1 MQKTKM
7 VFTIGPASDS
17 EEVLSALIEAGMSAS
32 RHNFSHGNHEQNL
45 EKINLVKKIRKAYNR
60 HIAIILDTK
69 GPEIRTGKFITEQVT
84 LQEGQSFLI
93 HCDEEVQ
100 GTADQ
105 CSISYETLYKDVKPG
120 DTILIDD
127 GLVGLEVQK
136 VDGTVIETQVKNGGT
151 LSNNKG
157 VNVPGVPVS
166 LPSLTEQDQSDLQ
179 FGCHAGVD
187 IVAASFIRSA
197 ADTLAIRKVL
207 DDCGGKD
214 ILVYSKIENRQGV
227 ENIDEIIRVSDGI
240 MVARGDMGVEIPI
253 EEVPQVQKMIIH
265 KCNRAGI
272 PVITATQM
280 LDSMMRNPR
289 PTRAE
294 VSDVANAIYDGTDAI
309 MLSGESAS
317 GKYPIEAAITMARI
331 AGAAEEELN
340 WEAVQETKKGTPTWD
355 VPNAISWAAC
365 TTASELNARAIIA
378 STQSGHTARRISKFR
393 PSCDIIAVTPSDR
406 VARTLALH
414 WGVIPAT
421 TPQMSTTDELIEKSV
436 AIALEG
442 GYVAKGDLVVIAAG
456 VPMGIPG
463 STNLMKVHTVG
474 GAQEK

>member
-17 EEVLSALIEAGMSAS
+17 EEVLSGLIEAGMSAS
-32 RHNFSHGNHEQNL
+32 RHNFSHGTHEQNL
-45 EKINLVKKIRKAYNR
+45 EKIMLVKRLRDKYKR

-69 GPEIRTGKFITEQVT
+69 GPEIRTGKFETGQVT
-84 LQEGQSFLI
+84 LKEGQPFQI
-93 HCDEEVQ
+93 YCDKEVP
-100 GTADQ
+100 GTEGQ
-105 CSISYETLYKDVKPG
+105 CSISYGALYQDVKPG

-127 GLVGLEVQK
+127 GLVGLEVQHVNGK
-136 VDGTVIETQVKNGGT
+136 VIETQVKNGGI

-157 VNVPGVPVS
+157 INVPGVSVK
-166 LPSLTEQDQSDLQ
+166 LPSLTPQDQSDLR
-179 FGCHAGVD
+179 FGCQAGVD

-197 ADTLAIRKVL
+197 ADTLAIRAVL
-207 DDCGGKD
+207 DDCGGSD
-214 ILVYSKIENRQGV
+214 ILVYSKIENQQGV
-227 ENIDEIIRVSDGI
+227 ENIDEIIGVSDGI

-253 EEVPQVQKMIIH
+253 EEVPQVQKMIIR

-340 WEAVQETKKGTPTWD
+340 WESVQETKKGTPKWD

-365 TTASELNARAIIA
+365 TTASELNAKAIIA

-414 WGVIPAT
+414 WGVIPT
-421 TPQMSTTDELIEKSV
+421 TAPHMATTDELMEKSV
-436 AIALEG
+436 AIALEE
-442 GYVAKGDLVVIAAG
+442 GYIEKGDLVVIAAG

-463 STNLMKVHTVG
+463 STNLMKVHLVG
-474 GAQEK
+474 GA

>member
-7 VFTIGPASDS
+7 VFTIGPASQS

-32 RHNFSHGNHEQNL
+32 RHNFSHGTHEQNR
-45 EKINLVKKIRKAYNR
+45 EKIMMVKRLRKKYQR
-60 HIAIILDTK
+60 HIAIIMDTK
-69 GPEIRTGKFITEQVT
+69 GPEIRTGKFASDQVT
-84 LQEGQSFLI
+84 LKEGQDFKI
-93 HCDEEVQ
+93 HCD
-100 GTADQ
+100 GNTTGNASQ
-105 CSISYETLYKDVKPG
+105 CSVNYSNLYKDVKPG
-120 DTILIDD
+120 DSILIDD
-127 GLVGLEVQK
+127 GIVGLEVQSVKGK
-136 VDGTVIETQVKNGGT
+136 VIDTTVKNGGI
-151 LSNNKG
+151 LSDNKG
-157 VNVPGVPVS
+157 VNVPGIS
-166 LPSLTEQDQSDLQ
+166 MNLPSLTAQDQLDLR
-179 FGCHAGVD
+179 FGCKVGVD

-207 DDCGGKD
+207 DSCGGKD
-214 ILVYSKIENRQGV
+214 ILLYSKIESQDGV
-227 ENIDEIIRVSDGI
+227 TNIDEIIKVSDGI

-340 WEAVQETKKGTPTWD
+340 WDAVSETKKGTPTWD
-355 VPNAISWAAC
+355 VPNAISWAVC
-365 TTASELNARAIIA
+365 TTASELNAKVIIA
-378 STQSGHTARRISKFR
+378 ATQSGHTARRISKFR
-393 PSCDIIAVTPSDR
+393 PSCDIIAVTPSAR

-414 WGVIPAT
+414 WGVIPT
-421 TPQMSTTDELIEKSV
+421 TAPHMATTDELIEKSV

-442 GYVAKGDLVVIAAG
+442 GYVDNGDLVVIAAG

-463 STNLMKVHTVG
+463 STNLMKVHMVG
-474 GAQEK
+474 GF

>member
-7 VFTIGPASDS
+7 VFTIGPASES
-17 EEVLSALIEAGMSAS
+17 EEVISALIDAGMSAS
-32 RHNFSHGNHEQNL
+32 RHNFSHGTHEQNL
-45 EKINLVKKIRKAYNR
+45 AKMMMVKKLREKHRR
-60 HIAIILDTK
+60 HVAIILDTK
-69 GPEIRTGKFITEQVT
+69 GPEIRTGKFQDGTVT
-84 LQEGQSFLI
+84 LTEGQPFMI
-93 HCDEEVQ
+93 RCDSDAP
-100 GTADQ
+100 GDAGQ
-105 CSISYETLYKDVKPG
+105 CGISYGNLYRDIKEG

-127 GLVGLEVQK
+127 GLIGLEVRGVAGK
-136 VDGTVIETQVKNGGT
+136 VIQTEVRNGGV

-157 VNVPGVPVS
+157 VNVPGVEVN
-166 LPSLTEQDQSDLQ
+166 LPSLTEQDLADLR
-179 FGCHAGVD
+179 FGCQAGVD
-187 IVAASFIRSA
+187 IIAASFIRTA
-197 ADTLAIRKVL
+197 ADTLAIRAAL
-207 DDCGGKD
+207 AECGGQD

-253 EEVPQVQKMIIH
+253 EEVPQIQKMIIR

-317 GKYPIEAAITMARI
+317 GKYPIESALTMSRI
-331 AGAAEEELN
+331 AVAAEEELS
-340 WEAVQETKKGTPTWD
+340 WDAVAQTKRGTPTWD
-355 VPNAISWAAC
+355 IPNAISWAAC
-365 TTASELNARAIIA
+365 TTASELDAKAIIA

-406 VARTLALH
+406 IARTLALH
-414 WGVIPAT
+414 WGVIPT
-421 TPQMSTTDELIEKSV
+421 TAPHMATTDELIEKSV
-436 AIALEG
+436 EIALKE
-442 GYVAKGDLVVIAAG
+442 GYVDKGDLVVIAAG

-463 STNLMKVHTVG
+463 STNLMKVH
-474 GAQEK
+474 QIEEESN

>member
-7 VFTIGPASDS
+7 VFTIGPASAN

-32 RHNFSHGNHEQNL
+32 RHNFSHGTHEENL
-45 EKINLVKKIRKAYNR
+45 EKIQLVQRLRDKYRR

-69 GPEIRTGKFITEQVT
+69 GPEIRTGKFADGQVT
-84 LQEGQSFLI
+84 LEEGQPFVINCES
-93 HCDEEVQ
+93 EAP

-105 CSISYETLYKDVKPG
+105 CAISYGTLYKDVKPG

-127 GLVGLEVQK
+127 GLVGLEVQRVEGK
-136 VDGTVIETQVKNGGT
+136 VIETEVKNGGVV
-151 LSNNKG
+151 SNNKG
-157 VNVPGVPVS
+157 VNVPGVYVN
-166 LPSLTEQDQSDLQ
+166 LPSLTEQDRADLR
-179 FGCHAGVD
+179 FGCQVGVD
-187 IVAASFIRSA
+187 IIAASFIRSA
-197 ADTLAIRKVL
+197 TDTLAIREVL
-207 DDCGGKD
+207 NSCGGED

-265 KCNRAGI
+265 KCNKAGI

-317 GKYPIEAAITMARI
+317 GKYPIEAAITMSRI
-331 AGAAEEELN
+331 AVAAEAELSWN
-340 WEAVQETKKGTPTWD
+340 AVQETKKSASVWD
-355 VPNAISWAAC
+355 VPNAISWAVC
-365 TTASELNARAIIA
+365 TTAYEINAQAIIA
-378 STQSGHTARRISKFR
+378 STQSGYTARSISKYR
-393 PSCDIIAVTPSDR
+393 PSCDIIAVTPNDR

-414 WGVIPAT
+414 WGVIST
-421 TPQMSTTDELIEKSV
+421 TAPPISTTDELIEKSV
-436 AIALEG
+436 EIALAE
-442 GYVAKGDLVVIAAG
+442 GYVEKGDWVVIAAG

-463 STNLMKVHTVG
+463 STNLMKVHEV
-474 GAQEK
+474 Q

>member
-7 VFTIGPASDS
+7 VFTIGPASDN

-32 RHNFSHGNHEQNL
+32 RHNFSHGTHEQNL
-45 EKINLVKKIRKAYNR
+45 EKIMLVKRLREKYHR

-69 GPEIRTGKFITEQVT
+69 GPEIRTGKFETGQVT
-84 LQEGQSFLI
+84 LKEGQPFQI
-93 HCDEEVQ
+93 RCDENSP

-105 CSISYETLYKDVKPG
+105 CSISYASLYKDVKPG

-136 VDGTVIETQVKNGGT
+136 VDGNVIETEVKNAGT
-151 LSNNKG
+151 ISNNKG
-157 VNVPGVPVS
+157 VNIPGVAVM
-166 LPSLTEQDQSDLQ
+166 LPSLTEQDRLDLY
-179 FGCHAGVD
+179 FGCQVGVD

-197 ADTLAIRKVL
+197 ADTLAIREVL
-207 DDCGGKD
+207 DSCGGKD

-317 GKYPIEAAITMARI
+317 GKYPIESAITMARI
-331 AGAAEEELN
+331 AGAAEEDLS
-340 WEAVQETKKGTPTWD
+340 WDAVQEAKKDATIWD

-365 TTASELNARAIIA
+365 ITAFELNAKAIIA
-378 STQSGHTARRISKFR
+378 STQSGHTARKISKFR

-414 WGVIPAT
+414 WGIIPSTAT
-421 TPQMSTTDELIEKSV
+421 HMSTTDELIEKSV
-436 AIALEG
+436 AIALEK
-442 GYVAKGDLVVIAAG
+442 GYVQKGDLVVIAAG

-463 STNLMKVHTVG
+463 STNLMKVHLVEG
-474 GAQEK
+474 K

>member
-32 RHNFSHGNHEQNL
+32 RHNFSHGTHEQNL
-45 EKINLVKKIRKAYNR
+45 EKIMLVKRLREKHQR

-69 GPEIRTGKFITEQVT
+69 GPEIRTGKFESGQID
-84 LQEGQSFLI
+84 LQEGQAFNI
-93 HCDEEVQ
+93 NCENDTP
-100 GTADQ
+100 GTTNQ
-105 CSISYETLYKDVKPG
+105 CAISYASLYKDVKPG

-127 GLVGLEVQK
+127 GLVGLEVRRVEGK
-136 VDGTVIETQVKNGGT
+136 VIETEVKNGGII
-151 LSNNKG
+151 SNNKG
-157 VNVPGVPVS
+157 VNVPGVSVN
-166 LPSLTEQDQSDLQ
+166 LPSLTEQDKLDLR
-179 FGCHAGVD
+179 FGCQAGVD

-197 ADTLAIRKVL
+197 ADTLAIREVL
-207 DDCGGKD
+207 ENCGGKD
-214 ILVYSKIENRQGV
+214 ILVYSKIENQQGV
-227 ENIDEIIRVSDGI
+227 ENIDEIIKVSDGI

-253 EEVPQVQKMIIH
+253 EEVPQVQKMIIK
-265 KCNRAGI
+265 KCNHAGI

-340 WEAVQETKKGTPTWD
+340 WDAVQETKKGTPTWD
-355 VPNAISWAAC
+355 VPNAISWAVC
-365 TTASELNARAIIA
+365 TTASELNAKAIIA

-414 WGVIPAT
+414 WGVIPT
-421 TPQMSTTDELIEKSV
+421 TAPQMATTDELIEKSV

-442 GYVAKGDLVVIAAG
+442 GYVDKGDLVVIAAG

-463 STNLMKVHTVG
+463 STNLMKVHLVG
-474 GAQEK
+474 GA

>member
-32 RHNFSHGNHEQNL
+32 RHNLSHGTHEQNL
-45 EKINLVKKIRKAYNR
+45 EKIMLVKRLREQYKR

-69 GPEIRTGKFITEQVT
+69 GPEIRTGKFADGQVT
-84 LQEGQSFLI
+84 LQEGQPFQI
-93 HCDEEVQ
+93 HCDEDVQ
-100 GTADQ
+100 GTASQ
-105 CSISYETLYKDVKPG
+105 CSISDHTLYQDVKPG

-127 GLVGLEVQK
+127 GIVGLEVQK
-136 VDGTVIETQVKNGGT
+136 VEGKVIDTEVKNAGV
-151 LSNNKG
+151 LSDNKG
-157 VNVPGVPVS
+157 VNVPGVSVN
-166 LPSLTEQDQSDLQ
+166 LPSLTEQDHLDLR
-179 FGCHAGVD
+179 FGCQAGVD

-197 ADTLAIRKVL
+197 SDTLAIRDVL
-207 DDCGGKD
+207 KNCGGEN
-214 ILVYSKIENRQGV
+214 ILVYSKIENQQGV
-227 ENIDEIIRVSDGI
+227 ANIDEIIKVSDGI

-253 EEVPQVQKMIIH
+253 EEVPQVQKMIIR

-317 GKYPIEAAITMARI
+317 GKYPIEAAVTMARI
-331 AGAAEEELN
+331 AVAAEEDLS
-340 WEAVQETKKGTPTWD
+340 WEAVQETKKGTPVWD
-355 VPNAISWAAC
+355 VPNAISWATC
-365 TTASELNARAIIA
+365 TTASELNAKVIIA
-378 STQSGHTARRISKFR
+378 CTQSGHTARRISKFR
-393 PSCDIIAVTPSDR
+393 PSCDILAVTPSDR

-414 WGVIPAT
+414 WGVIPT
-421 TPQMSTTDELIEKSV
+421 TAPQMSTTDELIEKSV
-436 AIALEG
+436 ALALEG
-442 GYVAKGDLVVIAAG
+442 GYVEHGDLVVIAAG

-463 STNLMKVHTVG
+463 STNLMKVHMVDG
-474 GAQEK
+474 L

>member
-7 VFTIGPASDS
+7 VFTIGPASAN
-17 EEVLSALIEAGMSAS
+17 ERVMSALIEAGMSAS
-32 RHNFSHGNHEQNL
+32 RHNFSHGTHEENL
-45 EKINLVKKIRKAYNR
+45 EKIQLVKRMREKYRR
-60 HIAIILDTK
+60 HIAVILDTK
-69 GPEIRTGKFITEQVT
+69 GPEIRTGKFAEGQVT
-84 LQEGQSFLI
+84 LEEGQPFVINCGS
-93 HCDEEVQ
+93 DTM
-100 GTADQ
+100 GSANQ
-105 CSISYETLYKDVKPG
+105 CAISYGALYKDVKPG

-127 GLVGLEVQK
+127 GLVGLEVRRVEGK
-136 VDGTVIETQVKNGGT
+136 VIETEVKNGGVV
-151 LSNNKG
+151 SNNKG
-157 VNVPGVPVS
+157 VNVPGVSVN
-166 LPSLTEQDQSDLQ
+166 LPSLTEQDKADLR
-179 FGCHAGVD
+179 FGCQVGVD

-197 ADTLAIRKVL
+197 ADTLAIREVL
-207 DDCGGKD
+207 KDCGGED
-214 ILVYSKIENRQGV
+214 ILVYSKIENQQGV
-227 ENIDEIIRVSDGI
+227 ENIDEIIKVSDGI

-331 AGAAEEELN
+331 AVAAEADLS
-340 WEAVQETKKGTPTWD
+340 WDAVQETKKSASVWD
-355 VPNAISWAAC
+355 VPNAISWAVC
-365 TTASELNARAIIA
+365 TTAYEIKARAIIA
-378 STQSGHTARRISKFR
+378 STQSGHTARRISKYR

-414 WGVIPAT
+414 WGVIPTMA
-421 TPQMSTTDELIEKSV
+421 PQLSTTDELIEKSV
-436 AIALEG
+436 AIALEE
-442 GYVAKGDLVVIAAG
+442 GYVEKGDMVVIAAG

-463 STNLMKVHTVG
+463 STNLMKVHEV
-474 GAQEK
+474 K

>member
-7 VFTIGPASDS
+7 VFTIGPASDN

-32 RHNFSHGNHEQNL
+32 RHNFSHGTHEQNL
-45 EKINLVKKIRKAYNR
+45 EKIMLVKKLREKYHR

-69 GPEIRTGKFITEQVT
+69 GPEIRTGKFDEGQVT
-84 LQEGQSFLI
+84 LKEGQPFEI
-93 HCDEEVQ
+93 HCDTDVP
-100 GTADQ
+100 GTANQ
-105 CSISYETLYKDVKPG
+105 CSISYHTLYQDVKPG

-127 GLVGLEVQK
+127 GLVGLEVQDVK
-136 VDGTVIETQVKNGGT
+136 GKVIETEVKNGGV

-157 VNVPGVPVS
+157 VNVPGVSVK
-166 LPSLTEQDQSDLQ
+166 LPSLTEQDKSDLR
-179 FGCHAGVD
+179 FGCEAGVD

-197 ADTLAIRKVL
+197 ADTVAIREVL
-207 DDCGGKD
+207 KGCGGEG
-214 ILVYSKIENRQGV
+214 ILLYSKIENRQGV
-227 ENIDEIIRVSDGI
+227 ENIDEIIKVSDGI

-253 EEVPQVQKMIIH
+253 EEVPQVQKMIIR

-294 VSDVANAIYDGTDAI
+294 VSDVANAIYDGTDAV

-331 AGAAEEELN
+331 AVAAEEELN
-340 WEAVQETKKGTPTWD
+340 WDAVSEAKKGTPTWD

-378 STQSGHTARRISKFR
+378 STQSGHTARKISKFR

-414 WGVIPAT
+414 WGVIPT
-421 TPQMSTTDELIEKSV
+421 TAPPMSTTDELMEKSV
-436 AIALEG
+436 AIALKE
-442 GYVAKGDLVVIAAG
+442 GYVDHGDLVVIAAG

-463 STNLMKVHTVG
+463 STNLMKVHVVDNG
-474 GAQEK
+474 

>member
-7 VFTIGPASDS
+7 VFTIGPASDT
-17 EEVLSALIEAGMSAS
+17 EEVLTALIEAGMSAS
-32 RHNFSHGNHEQNL
+32 RHNFSHGTHEQNF
-45 EKINLVKKIRKAYNR
+45 EKIMLVKRLREVYKR

-69 GPEIRTGKFITEQVT
+69 GPEIRTGKFESDQINLV
-84 LQEGQSFLI
+84 EGQPFNI
-93 HCDEEVQ
+93 NCDGDTP
-100 GTADQ
+100 GTTDQ
-105 CSISYETLYKDVKPG
+105 CAISYSSLYKDVKPG

-127 GLVGLEVQK
+127 GLVGLEVRQVAGK
-136 VDGTVIETQVKNGGT
+136 VIKTEVKNGGII
-151 LSNNKG
+151 SNNKG
-157 VNVPGVPVS
+157 VNVPGVSVN
-166 LPSLTEQDQSDLQ
+166 LPSLTEQDKLDLR
-179 FGCHAGVD
+179 FGCQAGVD
-187 IVAASFIRSA
+187 IVAASFIRTAS
-197 ADTLAIRKVL
+197 DTLAIREVL
-207 DDCGGKD
+207 DECGGRD
-214 ILVYSKIENRQGV
+214 ILVYSKIENQQGV
-227 ENIDEIIRVSDGI
+227 ENIDEIINVSDGI

-253 EEVPQVQKMIIH
+253 EEVPQVQKMIIR

-340 WEAVQETKKGTPTWD
+340 WDAVQETKKGTPKWD

-365 TTASELNARAIIA
+365 TAASELNAKAIIA

-414 WGVIPAT
+414 WGIIPT
-421 TPQMSTTDELIEKSV
+421 TAPHMATTDELMEKSV
-436 AIALEG
+436 AIALEE
-442 GYVAKGDLVVIAAG
+442 GYIEKGDLVVIAAG

-463 STNLMKVHTVG
+463 STNLMKVHLVG
-474 GAQEK
+474 GA

>member
-7 VFTIGPASDS
+7 VFTIGPASAS
-17 EEVLSALIEAGMSAS
+17 ETVVSALIEAGMSAS
-32 RHNFSHGNHEQNL
+32 RHNFSHGNHEENL
-45 EKINLVKKIRKAYNR
+45 EKIMLVKRMREKYRR

-69 GPEIRTGKFITEQVT
+69 GPEIRTGKFETGQIE
-84 LQEGQSFLI
+84 LKEGQPFNI
-93 HCDEEVQ
+93 NCDAETP
-100 GTADQ
+100 GTTNQ
-105 CSISYETLYKDVKPG
+105 CAISYTTLYKDVKPG

-127 GLVGLEVQK
+127 GLVGLEVQRVEGK
-136 VDGTVIETQVKNGGT
+136 VIETEVKNGGI

-157 VNVPGVPVS
+157 VNVPGVSVN
-166 LPSLTEQDQSDLQ
+166 LPSLTEQDRSDLR
-179 FGCHAGVD
+179 FGCEAGVD
-187 IVAASFIRSA
+187 IVAASFIRSSE
-197 ADTLAIRKVL
+197 DTLAIREVL
-207 DDCGGKD
+207 DGCGGKD

-227 ENIDEIIRVSDGI
+227 ENIDEIIKVSDGI

-331 AGAAEEELN
+331 AGAAEEDLS
-340 WEAVQETKKGTPTWD
+340 WDAVQETKKDAAIWD
-355 VPNAISWAAC
+355 IPNAISWAAC
-365 TTASELNARAIIA
+365 TTAYEIKAKAIIA
-378 STQSGHTARRISKFR
+378 STQSGHTARNISKFR
-393 PSCDIIAVTPSDR
+393 PSCDIIAVTPNDR

-414 WGVIPAT
+414 WGVIPT
-421 TPQMSTTDELIEKSV
+421 TAPRMSTTDELIEKSV
-436 AIALEG
+436 AIALQQ
-442 GYVAKGDLVVIAAG
+442 GYVEKGDLVVIAAG

-463 STNLMKVHTVG
+463 STNLMKVHLIDG
-474 GAQEK
+474 K

>member
-7 VFTIGPASDS
+7 VFTIGPSSQS

-32 RHNFSHGNHEQNL
+32 RHNFSHGTHEQNL
-45 EKINLVKKIRKAYNR
+45 EKIMLVKRLREQYQR

-69 GPEIRTGKFITEQVT
+69 GPEIRTGKFAAGEVN
-84 LQEGQSFLI
+84 LEEGQPFQI
-93 HCDEEVQ
+93 HCDEEVT
-100 GTADQ
+100 GTASQ
-105 CSISYETLYKDVKPG
+105 CSISYGALYKDVKPG

-136 VDGTVIETQVKNGGT
+136 VNGKVIETEVKNAGI

-157 VNVPGVPVS
+157 VNVPGVSVN
-166 LPSLTEQDQSDLQ
+166 LPSLTEQDQSDLR
-179 FGCHAGVD
+179 FGCQAGVD

-197 ADTLAIRKVL
+197 ADTLAIRETLKG
-207 DDCGGKD
+207 CGGED
-214 ILVYSKIENRQGV
+214 ILVYSKIENQQGV
-227 ENIDEIIRVSDGI
+227 ANIDEIIKVSDGI

-253 EEVPQVQKMIIH
+253 EEVPQVQKMIIK

-331 AGAAEEELN
+331 AGAAEEDLS
-340 WEAVQETKKGTPTWD
+340 WDAVQETKKGTPTWD

-365 TTASELNARAIIA
+365 TTASELNAKAIIA

-414 WGVIPAT
+414 WGVIPT
-421 TPQMSTTDELIEKSV
+421 TAPYMATTDELIEKSV
-436 AIALEG
+436 AIALAG
-442 GYVAKGDLVVIAAG
+442 GYVEKGDLVVIAAG

-463 STNLMKVHTVG
+463 STNLMKVHMVDG
-474 GAQEK
+474 V

>member
-32 RHNFSHGNHEQNL
+32 RHNFSHGTHEQNL
-45 EKINLVKKIRKAYNR
+45 AKIMLVKRLREKYKR

-69 GPEIRTGKFITEQVT
+69 GPEIRTGKFEAGQISLV
-84 LQEGQSFLI
+84 EGQAFNI
-93 HCDEEVQ
+93 NCDSDTP
-100 GTADQ
+100 GTANQ
-105 CSISYETLYKDVKPG
+105 CAISYTSLYKDVKPG

-127 GLVGLEVQK
+127 GLVGLEVRQVEGK
-136 VDGTVIETQVKNGGT
+136 VIETEVKNGGII
-151 LSNNKG
+151 SNNKG
-157 VNVPGVPVS
+157 VNVPGVSVN
-166 LPSLTEQDQSDLQ
+166 LPSLTDQDKSDLR
-179 FGCHAGVD
+179 FGCQAGVD
-187 IVAASFIRSA
+187 IVAASFIRTAS
-197 ADTLAIRKVL
+197 DTLAIREVL
-207 DDCGGKD
+207 DGCGGKD
-214 ILVYSKIENRQGV
+214 ILVYSKIENQQGV
-227 ENIDEIIRVSDGI
+227 ENIDEIIKVSDGI

-253 EEVPQVQKMIIH
+253 EEVPQVQKMIIR
-265 KCNRAGI
+265 KCNHAGI

-331 AGAAEEELN
+331 AVAAEEELN
-340 WEAVQETKKGTPTWD
+340 WDAVQETKKGTPTWD
-355 VPNAISWAAC
+355 VPNAISWAVC
-365 TTASELNARAIIA
+365 TTASELNAKTIIA

-414 WGVIPAT
+414 WGVIPT
-421 TPQMSTTDELIEKSV
+421 TAPHMSTTDELIEKSV
-436 AIALEG
+436 AIAIEG
-442 GYVAKGDLVVIAAG
+442 GYVEKGDLVVIAAG

-463 STNLMKVHTVG
+463 STNLMKVHMVDG
-474 GAQEK
+474 V